1 MEYIID
7 KEYENVRLDRFL
19 RKKYEDISLTE
30 IFKGIRTGKVKVNGK
45 KSKENYRLQFEDVVK
60 VFFNG
65 GETKEE
71 KLVSVEDKEI
81 EKIKK
86 LIVYEDDKV
95 LIFNKK
101 GNMVMHK
108 GSGYEYGISEM
119 LKTYLKNE
127 NFNFVN
133 RIDKA
138 TSGLIIGA
146 KSLVVARELAEDIR
160 NRDID
165 KKYYILVNGRIK
177 EKEFKIKSWLKKIE
191 DKVIEVDKFEE
202 GAKESIS
209 TFKVIEYGKGCT
221 LLEGTLGSG
230 RTHQLRV
237 QLANKGN
244 YIIGDNKY
252 GENKS
257 KIKEKMMYLF
267 SHYVKIE
274 RYGIEINLPV
284 PEEFLSK
291 LGNN

>member
-7 KEYENVRLDRFL
+7 KEYKDVRLDRFL

-45 KSKENYRLQFEDVVK
+45 KSKENYRLQLEDIVK

-71 KLVSVEDKEI
+71 KSVFIENKEI

-86 LIVYEDDKV
+86 SIVYEDEKI

-101 GNMVMHK
+101 NNMVMHK

-119 LKTYLKNE
+119 IKSYLKNE

-160 NRDID
+160 NRDIE
-165 KKYYILVNGRIK
+165 KKYYILVNGRIR
-177 EKEFKIKSWLKKIE
+177 EKEFKIKSWLKKVE
-191 DKVIEVDKFEE
+191 DRVIEVEEFQE
-202 GAKESIS
+202 GAKESTS
-209 TFKVIEYGKGCT
+209 SFKVVEYGKNCT

-237 QLANKGN
+237 QLANRGN

-252 GENKS
+252 GKGR
-257 KIKEKMMYLF
+257 EKMMYLF
-267 SHYVKIE
+267 SHYVKIK
-274 RYGIEINLPV
+274 RYDIKINLPI
-284 PEEFLSK
+284 PKEFLEK

>member
-7 KEYENVRLDRFL
+7 KEYEDVRLDRFL

-45 KSKENYRLQFEDVVK
+45 KSKENYRLQLEDIVK

-71 KLVSVEDKEI
+71 KPVSIENKEI

-86 LIVYEDDKV
+86 SIVYEDERV

-101 GNMVMHK
+101 NNMVMHK

-119 LKTYLKNE
+119 IKSYLKNE

-160 NRDID
+160 NRDIE
-165 KKYYILVNGRIK
+165 KKYYILVNGRVR
-177 EKEFKIKSWLKKIE
+177 EKEFKIKSWLKKVE
-191 DKVIEVDKFEE
+191 DKVIEVEEFQE
-202 GAKESIS
+202 GAKESTS
-209 TFKVIEYGKGCT
+209 SFKVVEYGKNCT

-237 QLANKGN
+237 QLANRGN

-252 GENKS
+252 GKGR
-257 KIKEKMMYLF
+257 EKMMYLF
-267 SHYVKIE
+267 SHYIKIE
-274 RYGIEINLPV
+274 RYNIEIDLPI
-284 PEEFLSK
+284 PKDFLEK

>member
-7 KEYENVRLDRFL
+7 KEYEDVRLDRFL

-45 KSKENYRLQFEDVVK
+45 KSKENYRLQLEDVVK

-71 KLVSVEDKEI
+71 KPVSIENKEI

-86 LIVYEDDKV
+86 SIVYEDERV

-101 GNMVMHK
+101 NNMVMHK

-119 LKTYLKNE
+119 IKSYLKNE

-133 RIDKA
+133 IIDKA

-160 NRDID
+160 NRDIE
-165 KKYYILVNGRIK
+165 KKYYILVNGRIR
-177 EKEFKIKSWLKKIE
+177 EKEFKIKSWLKKVE
-191 DKVIEVDKFEE
+191 DKVIEVEEFQE
-202 GAKESIS
+202 GAKESTS
-209 TFKVIEYGKGCT
+209 SFKVVEYGKNCT

-237 QLANKGN
+237 QLANRGN

-252 GENKS
+252 GKGR
-257 KIKEKMMYLF
+257 EKMMYLF

-274 RYGIEINLPV
+274 RYDIEINLPI
-284 PEEFLSK
+284 PKDFLEK

>member
-7 KEYENVRLDRFL
+7 KEYEDVRLDRFL

-45 KSKENYRLQFEDVVK
+45 KSKENYRLQLEDVVK

-71 KLVSVEDKEI
+71 KPVSIENKEI

-86 LIVYEDDKV
+86 SIVYEDERV

-101 GNMVMHK
+101 NNMVMHK

-119 LKTYLKNE
+119 IKSYLKNE

-160 NRDID
+160 NRDIE
-165 KKYYILVNGRIK
+165 KKYYILVNGRVR
-177 EKEFKIKSWLKKIE
+177 EKEFKIKSWLKKVE
-191 DKVIEVDKFEE
+191 DKVIEVDEFQE

-209 TFKVIEYGKGCT
+209 SFKVVEYGKNCT

-237 QLANKGN
+237 QLANRGN

-252 GENKS
+252 GKGR
-257 KIKEKMMYLF
+257 EKMMYLF
-267 SHYVKIE
+267 SHYIKIE
-274 RYGIEINLPV
+274 RYNIEINLPI
-284 PEEFLSK
+284 PKEFLEK

>member
-7 KEYENVRLDRFL
+7 KEYEDVRLDRFL

-45 KSKENYRLQFEDVVK
+45 KSKENYRLQLGDIVK

-71 KLVSVEDKEI
+71 KPVSIENREI

-86 LIVYEDDKV
+86 SIVYEDEKV

-101 GNMVMHK
+101 NNMVMHK

-119 LKTYLKNE
+119 LKSYLKNE

-160 NRDID
+160 NREIE
-165 KKYYILVNGRIK
+165 KKYYILVNGRVR
-177 EKEFKIKSWLKKIE
+177 EKEFKIKSWLKKVE
-191 DKVIEVDKFEE
+191 DRVIEVEEFQE
-202 GAKESIS
+202 GAKESTS
-209 TFKVIEYGKGCT
+209 SFKVVEYGKNCT

-237 QLANKGN
+237 QLANRGN

-252 GENKS
+252 GKG
-257 KIKEKMMYLF
+257 KEKMMYLF

-274 RYGIEINLPV
+274 RYGIEINLPI
-284 PEEFLSK
+284 PKEFLDR

>member
-7 KEYENVRLDRFL
+7 KEYEDVRLDRFL

-45 KSKENYRLQFEDVVK
+45 KSKENYRLQLEDVVK

-71 KLVSVEDKEI
+71 KPVSIENKEI

-86 LIVYEDDKV
+86 SIVYEDERV

-101 GNMVMHK
+101 NNMVMHK

-119 LKTYLKNE
+119 IKSYLKNE

-160 NRDID
+160 NRDIE
-165 KKYYILVNGRIK
+165 KKYYILVNGRVR
-177 EKEFKIKSWLKKIE
+177 EKEFKIKSWLKKVE
-191 DKVIEVDKFEE
+191 DRVIEVEEFQE
-202 GAKESIS
+202 GAKESTS
-209 TFKVIEYGKGCT
+209 SFKVVEYGKNCT

-237 QLANKGN
+237 QLANRGN

-252 GENKS
+252 GKGR
-257 KIKEKMMYLF
+257 EKMMYLF
-267 SHYVKIE
+267 SHYVKIK
-274 RYGIEINLPV
+274 RYEIEINLPV
-284 PEEFLSK
+284 PKEFLEK

>member
-7 KEYENVRLDRFL
+7 KEYEDVRLDRFL

-45 KSKENYRLQFEDVVK
+45 KSKENYRLQLGDIVK

-71 KLVSVEDKEI
+71 KPVSIENKEI

-86 LIVYEDDKV
+86 SIVYEDEKV

-101 GNMVMHK
+101 NNMVMHK

-119 LKTYLKNE
+119 IKSYLKNE

-146 KSLVVARELAEDIR
+146 KSLVIARELAEDIR
-160 NRDID
+160 NRDIE
-165 KKYYILVNGRIK
+165 KKYYILVNGRVR
-177 EKEFKIKSWLKKIE
+177 EKEFKIKSWLKKVE
-191 DKVIEVDKFEE
+191 DKVIEVEEFQE
-202 GAKESIS
+202 GAKESTS
-209 TFKVIEYGKGCT
+209 SFRVVEYGKNCT

-237 QLANKGN
+237 QLANRGN

-252 GENKS
+252 GKG
-257 KIKEKMMYLF
+257 KEKMMYLF

-274 RYGIEINLPV
+274 RYGIEINLPI
-284 PEEFLSK
+284 PKEFLDR

>member
-7 KEYENVRLDRFL
+7 KEYEDVRLDRFL

-45 KSKENYRLQFEDVVK
+45 KSKENYRLQLEDVVK

-71 KLVSVEDKEI
+71 KPVSIENKEI

-86 LIVYEDDKV
+86 SIVYEDEKV

-101 GNMVMHK
+101 NNMVMHK

-119 LKTYLKNE
+119 IKSYLKNE

-160 NRDID
+160 NRNIE
-165 KKYYILVNGRIK
+165 KKYYILVNGRVR
-177 EKEFKIKSWLKKIE
+177 EKEFKIKSWLKKVE
-191 DKVIEVDKFEE
+191 ERVIEVEEFQE
-202 GAKESIS
+202 GAKESTS
-209 TFKVIEYGKGCT
+209 SFKVVEYGKNCT

-237 QLANKGN
+237 QLANRGN

-252 GENKS
+252 GKGR
-257 KIKEKMMYLF
+257 EKMMYLF

-274 RYGIEINLPV
+274 RYGIEINLPI
-284 PEEFLSK
+284 PKEFLDR

>member
-7 KEYENVRLDRFL
+7 KEYEDVRLDRFL
-19 RKKYEDISLTE
+19 RKKYENISLTE
-30 IFKGIRTGKVKVNGK
+30 IFKGIRTGKVKINGK
-45 KSKENYRLQFEDVVK
+45 KSKENYRLQLGDIVK

-71 KLVSVEDKEI
+71 KPVSIENKEI

-86 LIVYEDDKV
+86 SIVYEDEKV

-101 GNMVMHK
+101 NNMVMHK

-119 LKTYLKNE
+119 IKSYLKNE

-160 NRDID
+160 NRDIE
-165 KKYYILVNGRIK
+165 KKYYILVNGRVR
-177 EKEFKIKSWLKKIE
+177 EKEFKIKSWLKKVE
-191 DKVIEVDKFEE
+191 DKVIEVEEFQE
-202 GAKESIS
+202 GAKESTS
-209 TFKVIEYGKGCT
+209 SFKVVEYGKNCT

-237 QLANKGN
+237 QLANRGN

-252 GENKS
+252 GKGR
-257 KIKEKMMYLF
+257 EKMMYLF
-267 SHYVKIE
+267 SHYVKIK
-274 RYGIEINLPV
+274 RYDIEINLPV
-284 PEEFLSK
+284 PKEFLEK

>member
-7 KEYENVRLDRFL
+7 KEYEDVRLDRFL

-45 KSKENYRLQFEDVVK
+45 KSKENYRLQLGDIIK

-71 KLVSVEDKEI
+71 KPVSIENREI

-86 LIVYEDDKV
+86 SIVYEDEKV

-101 GNMVMHK
+101 NNMVMHK

-119 LKTYLKNE
+119 LKSYLKNE

-146 KSLVVARELAEDIR
+146 KTLVVARELAEDIR
-160 NRDID
+160 NRDIE
-165 KKYYILVNGRIK
+165 KKYYILVNGRVK

-191 DKVIEVDKFEE
+191 DRVIEVEEFQE

-209 TFKVIEYGKGCT
+209 SFKIVEYGKNCT

-237 QLANKGN
+237 QLANRGN

-252 GENKS
+252 GKGR
-257 KIKEKMMYLF
+257 EKMMYLF
-267 SHYVKIE
+267 SHYVKIK
-274 RYGIEINLPV
+274 RYNIEIDLPI
-284 PEEFLSK
+284 PKEFLEK

>member
-7 KEYENVRLDRFL
+7 KEYEDVRLDRFL

-45 KSKENYRLQFEDVVK
+45 KSKENYRLQLEDVVK

-71 KLVSVEDKEI
+71 KPVSIENKEI

-86 LIVYEDDKV
+86 SIVYEDERV

-101 GNMVMHK
+101 NNMVMHK

-119 LKTYLKNE
+119 IKSYLKNE

-160 NRDID
+160 NREIE
-165 KKYYILVNGRIK
+165 KKYYILVNGRIR
-177 EKEFKIKSWLKKIE
+177 EKEFKIKSWLKKVE
-191 DKVIEVDKFEE
+191 DRVIEVEEFQE
-202 GAKESIS
+202 GAKESTS
-209 TFKVIEYGKGCT
+209 SFKVVEYGKNCT

-237 QLANKGN
+237 QLANRGN

-252 GENKS
+252 GKGR
-257 KIKEKMMYLF
+257 EKMMYLF
-267 SHYVKIE
+267 SHYIKIE
-274 RYGIEINLPV
+274 RYNIEINLPI
-284 PEEFLSK
+284 PKEFLEK

>member
-1 MEYIID
+1 VEYIID
-7 KEYENVRLDRFL
+7 KEYEDVRLDRFL

-45 KSKENYRLQFEDVVK
+45 KSKENYRLQLGDIVK

-71 KLVSVEDKEI
+71 KPVSIENREI

-86 LIVYEDDKV
+86 SIVYEDEKV

-101 GNMVMHK
+101 NNMVMHK

-119 LKTYLKNE
+119 IKSYLKNE

-160 NRDID
+160 NRDIE
-165 KKYYILVNGRIK
+165 KKYYILVNGRVR
-177 EKEFKIKSWLKKIE
+177 EKEFKIKSWLKKVE
-191 DKVIEVDKFEE
+191 DRVIEVEEFQE
-202 GAKESIS
+202 GAKESTS
-209 TFKVIEYGKGCT
+209 SFKVVEHGKNCT

-237 QLANKGN
+237 QLANRGN

-252 GENKS
+252 GKG
-257 KIKEKMMYLF
+257 KEKMMYLF

-274 RYGIEINLPV
+274 RYGIEINLPI
-284 PEEFLSK
+284 PKEFLDR

>member
-7 KEYENVRLDRFL
+7 KEYEDVRLDRFL

-45 KSKENYRLQFEDVVK
+45 KSKENYRLQLGDIIK

-71 KLVSVEDKEI
+71 KPVSIENREI

-86 LIVYEDDKV
+86 SIVYEDEKV

-101 GNMVMHK
+101 NNMVMHK

-119 LKTYLKNE
+119 LKSYLKNE

-138 TSGLIIGA
+138 TSGLIIGV

-160 NRDID
+160 NRDIE
-165 KKYYILVNGRIK
+165 KKYYILVNGRVR
-177 EKEFKIKSWLKKIE
+177 EKEFKIKSWLKKVE
-191 DKVIEVDKFEE
+191 DRVIEVEEFQE
-202 GAKESIS
+202 GAKESTS
-209 TFKVIEYGKGCT
+209 SFKVVGHGKNCT

-237 QLANKGN
+237 QLANRGN

-252 GENKS
+252 GKG
-257 KIKEKMMYLF
+257 KEKMMYLF

-274 RYGIEINLPV
+274 RYGIEINLPI
-284 PEEFLSK
+284 PKEFLDR

>member
-1 MEYIID
+1 VEYIID
-7 KEYENVRLDRFL
+7 KEYEDVRLDRFL

-45 KSKENYRLQFEDVVK
+45 KSKENYRLQLEDVVK

-71 KLVSVEDKEI
+71 KPVSIENKEI

-86 LIVYEDDKV
+86 SIVYEDERV

-101 GNMVMHK
+101 NNMVMHK

-119 LKTYLKNE
+119 IKSYLKNE

-160 NRDID
+160 NRDIE
-165 KKYYILVNGRIK
+165 KKYYILVNGRVR
-177 EKEFKIKSWLKKIE
+177 EKEFKIKSWLKKVE
-191 DKVIEVDKFEE
+191 DKVIEVDEFQE
-202 GAKESIS
+202 GAKESTS
-209 TFKVIEYGKGCT
+209 SFKVVEYGKNCT

-237 QLANKGN
+237 QLANRGN

-252 GENKS
+252 GKGR
-257 KIKEKMMYLF
+257 EKMMYLF
-267 SHYVKIE
+267 SHYIKIE
-274 RYGIEINLPV
+274 RYNIEINLPI
-284 PEEFLSK
+284 PKEFLEK

>member
-7 KEYENVRLDRFL
+7 KEYEDVRLDRFL

-45 KSKENYRLQFEDVVK
+45 KSKENYRLQLEDVVK

-71 KLVSVEDKEI
+71 KPVSIENREI

-86 LIVYEDDKV
+86 SIVYEDEKV

-101 GNMVMHK
+101 NNMVMHK

-119 LKTYLKNE
+119 LKSYLKNE

-160 NRDID
+160 NRDIE
-165 KKYYILVNGRIK
+165 KKYYILVNGRVR
-177 EKEFKIKSWLKKIE
+177 EKEFKIKSWLKKVE
-191 DKVIEVDKFEE
+191 DRVIEVEEFQE
-202 GAKESIS
+202 GAKESTS
-209 TFKVIEYGKGCT
+209 SFKIVEHGKNCT

-237 QLANKGN
+237 QLANRGN

-252 GENKS
+252 GKG
-257 KIKEKMMYLF
+257 KEKMMYLF
-267 SHYVKIE
+267 SHYIKIE
-274 RYGIEINLPV
+274 RYDIEINLPI
-284 PEEFLSK
+284 PKEFLDR

>member
-7 KEYENVRLDRFL
+7 KEYEDVRLDRFL
-19 RKKYEDISLTE
+19 RKKYENISLTE
-30 IFKGIRTGKVKVNGK
+30 IFKGIRTGKVKINGK
-45 KSKENYRLQFEDVVK
+45 KSKENYRLQLGDIVK

-71 KLVSVEDKEI
+71 KPVSIENKEI

-86 LIVYEDDKV
+86 SIVYEDEKV

-101 GNMVMHK
+101 NNMVMHK

-119 LKTYLKNE
+119 IKSYLKNE

-160 NRDID
+160 NRDIE
-165 KKYYILVNGRIK
+165 KKYYILVNGRVR
-177 EKEFKIKSWLKKIE
+177 EKEFKIKSWLKKVE
-191 DKVIEVDKFEE
+191 DKVIEVEEFQE
-202 GAKESIS
+202 GAKESTS
-209 TFKVIEYGKGCT
+209 SFKIVEYGKNCT

-237 QLANKGN
+237 QLANRGN

-252 GENKS
+252 GKGR
-257 KIKEKMMYLF
+257 EKMMYLF
-267 SHYVKIE
+267 SHYVKIK
-274 RYGIEINLPV
+274 RYNIEIDLPI
-284 PEEFLSK
+284 PKEFLEK

>member
-7 KEYENVRLDRFL
+7 KEYEDVRLDRFL

-45 KSKENYRLQFEDVVK
+45 KSKENYRLQLEDVVK

-71 KLVSVEDKEI
+71 KPVSIENKEI

-86 LIVYEDDKV
+86 SIVYEDERV

-101 GNMVMHK
+101 NNMVMHK

-119 LKTYLKNE
+119 IKSYLKNE

-160 NRDID
+160 NRNIE
-165 KKYYILVNGRIK
+165 KKYYILVNGRVR
-177 EKEFKIKSWLKKIE
+177 EKEFKIKSWLKKVE
-191 DKVIEVDKFEE
+191 ERVIEVEEFQE
-202 GAKESIS
+202 GAKESTS
-209 TFKVIEYGKGCT
+209 SFKVVEYGKNCT

-237 QLANKGN
+237 QLANRGN

-252 GENKS
+252 GKG
-257 KIKEKMMYLF
+257 KEKMMYLF

-274 RYGIEINLPV
+274 RYGIEINLLIPK
-284 PEEFLSK
+284 EFLDR

>member
-7 KEYENVRLDRFL
+7 KEYEDVRLDRFL

-45 KSKENYRLQFEDVVK
+45 KSKENYRLQLEDVVK

-71 KLVSVEDKEI
+71 KPVSIENKEI

-86 LIVYEDDKV
+86 SIVYEDERV

-101 GNMVMHK
+101 NNMVMHK

-119 LKTYLKNE
+119 IKSYLKNE

-160 NRDID
+160 NRDIE
-165 KKYYILVNGRIK
+165 KKYYILVNGRVR
-177 EKEFKIKSWLKKIE
+177 EKEFKIKSWLKKVE
-191 DKVIEVDKFEE
+191 YKVIEVEEFQE
-202 GAKESIS
+202 GAKESTS
-209 TFKVIEYGKGCT
+209 SFKVVEYGKNCT

-237 QLANKGN
+237 QLANRGN

-252 GENKS
+252 GKGR
-257 KIKEKMMYLF
+257 EKMMYLF

-274 RYGIEINLPV
+274 RYDIEINLPI
-284 PEEFLSK
+284 PKDFLEK
-291 LGNN
+291 IGNN

>member
-7 KEYENVRLDRFL
+7 KEYEDVRLDRFL
-19 RKKYEDISLTE
+19 RKRYEDISPTE

-45 KSKENYRLQFEDVVK
+45 KSKENYRLQLGDIVK
-60 VFFNG
+60 VFFNS

-71 KLVSVEDKEI
+71 KPVSIENREI

-86 LIVYEDDKV
+86 SIVYEDEKV

-101 GNMVMHK
+101 NNMVMHK

-119 LKTYLKNE
+119 LKSYLKNE

-160 NRDID
+160 NRDIE
-165 KKYYILVNGRIK
+165 KKYYILVNGRVR
-177 EKEFKIKSWLKKIE
+177 EKEFKIKSWLKKVE
-191 DKVIEVDKFEE
+191 DRVIEVEEFQE
-202 GAKESIS
+202 GAKESTS
-209 TFKVIEYGKGCT
+209 SFKIVEHGKNCT

-237 QLANKGN
+237 QLANRGN

-252 GENKS
+252 GKG
-257 KIKEKMMYLF
+257 KEKMMYLF

-274 RYGIEINLPV
+274 RYGIEINLPI
-284 PEEFLSK
+284 PKEFLDR

>member
-7 KEYENVRLDRFL
+7 KEYEDVRLDRFL
-19 RKKYEDISLTE
+19 RKKYENISLTE

-45 KSKENYRLQFEDVVK
+45 KSKENYRLQLEDIVK

-71 KLVSVEDKEI
+71 KPVSIENKEI

-86 LIVYEDDKV
+86 SIVYEDEKV

-101 GNMVMHK
+101 NNMVMHK

-119 LKTYLKNE
+119 LKSYLKNE

-160 NRDID
+160 NRDIE
-165 KKYYILVNGRIK
+165 KKYYILVNGRVR
-177 EKEFKIKSWLKKIE
+177 EKEFKIKSWLKKVE
-191 DKVIEVDKFEE
+191 DRVIEVEEFQE
-202 GAKESIS
+202 GAKESTS
-209 TFKVIEYGKGCT
+209 SFKVVEYGKNCT

-237 QLANKGN
+237 QLANRGN

-252 GENKS
+252 GKG
-257 KIKEKMMYLF
+257 KEKMMYLF

-274 RYGIEINLPV
+274 RYGIEINLPI
-284 PEEFLSK
+284 PKEFLDR

>member
-7 KEYENVRLDRFL
+7 KEYEDVRLDRFL

-45 KSKENYRLQFEDVVK
+45 KSKENYRLQLEDVVK

-71 KLVSVEDKEI
+71 KPVSIENKEI

-86 LIVYEDDKV
+86 SIVYEDERV

-101 GNMVMHK
+101 NNMVMHK

-119 LKTYLKNE
+119 IKSYLKNE

-146 KSLVVARELAEDIR
+146 KSLVAARELAEDIR
-160 NRDID
+160 NRDIE
-165 KKYYILVNGRIK
+165 KKYYILVNGRVR
-177 EKEFKIKSWLKKIE
+177 EKEFKIKSWLKKVE
-191 DKVIEVDKFEE
+191 DKVIEVDEFQE
-202 GAKESIS
+202 GAKESTS
-209 TFKVIEYGKGCT
+209 SFKVVEYGKNCT

-237 QLANKGN
+237 QLANRGN

-252 GENKS
+252 GKGR
-257 KIKEKMMYLF
+257 EKMMYLF
-267 SHYVKIE
+267 SHYIKIE
-274 RYGIEINLPV
+274 RYNIEIDLPI
-284 PEEFLSK
+284 PKEFLEK

>member
-45 KSKENYRLQFEDVVK
+45 KSKENYRLQLEDIVK

-71 KLVSVEDKEI
+71 KPVSIENKEI

-86 LIVYEDDKV
+86 SIVYEDEKV

-101 GNMVMHK
+101 NNMVMHK

-119 LKTYLKNE
+119 IKSYLKNE

-160 NRDID
+160 NRDIE
-165 KKYYILVNGRIK
+165 KKYYILVNGRVR
-177 EKEFKIKSWLKKIE
+177 EKEFKIKSWLKKVE
-191 DKVIEVDKFEE
+191 DKVIEVEEFQE
-202 GAKESIS
+202 GAKESTS
-209 TFKVIEYGKGCT
+209 SFKVVEYGKNCT

-237 QLANKGN
+237 QLANRGN

-252 GENKS
+252 GKGR
-257 KIKEKMMYLF
+257 EKMMYLF
-267 SHYVKIE
+267 SHYIKIE
-274 RYGIEINLPV
+274 RYDIEINLPV
-284 PEEFLSK
+284 PKKFLEK

>member
-7 KEYENVRLDRFL
+7 KEYEDVRLDRFL

-45 KSKENYRLQFEDVVK
+45 KSKENYRLQLEDVVK

-71 KLVSVEDKEI
+71 KPVSIENKEI

-86 LIVYEDDKV
+86 SIVYEDERV

-101 GNMVMHK
+101 NNMVMHK

-119 LKTYLKNE
+119 IKSYLKNE

-160 NRDID
+160 NRDIE
-165 KKYYILVNGRIK
+165 KKYYILVNGRVR
-177 EKEFKIKSWLKKIE
+177 EKEFKIKSWLKKVE
-191 DKVIEVDKFEE
+191 DKVIEVDEFQE
-202 GAKESIS
+202 GAKESTS
-209 TFKVIEYGKGCT
+209 SFKVVEYGKNCT
-221 LLEGTLGSG
+221 LLEGTLESG

-237 QLANKGN
+237 QLANRGN

-252 GENKS
+252 GKGR
-257 KIKEKMMYLF
+257 EKMMYLF
-267 SHYVKIE
+267 SHYIKIE
-274 RYGIEINLPV
+274 RYDIEINLPV
-284 PEEFLSK
+284 PKEFLEK

>member
-7 KEYENVRLDRFL
+7 KEYEDVRLDRFL

-45 KSKENYRLQFEDVVK
+45 KSKENYRLQLEDVVK

-71 KLVSVEDKEI
+71 KPVSIENKEI

-86 LIVYEDDKV
+86 SIVYEDERV

-101 GNMVMHK
+101 NNMVMHK

-119 LKTYLKNE
+119 IKSYLKNE

-146 KSLVVARELAEDIR
+146 KSLVIARELAEDIR
-160 NRDID
+160 NRDIE
-165 KKYYILVNGRIK
+165 KKYYILVNGRVR
-177 EKEFKIKSWLKKIE
+177 EKEFKIKSWLKKVE
-191 DKVIEVDKFEE
+191 DKVIEVEEFQE
-202 GAKESIS
+202 GAKESTS
-209 TFKVIEYGKGCT
+209 SFRVVEYGKNCT

-237 QLANKGN
+237 QLANRGN

-252 GENKS
+252 GKGR
-257 KIKEKMMYLF
+257 EKMMYLF
-267 SHYVKIE
+267 SHYVKIK
-274 RYGIEINLPV
+274 RYDIKINLPI
-284 PEEFLSK
+284 PKEFLEK

>member
-7 KEYENVRLDRFL
+7 KEYEDVRLDRFL

-45 KSKENYRLQFEDVVK
+45 KSKENYRLQLEDVVK
-60 VFFNG
+60 AFFNG

-71 KLVSVEDKEI
+71 KPVSIENKEI

-86 LIVYEDDKV
+86 SIVYEDERV

-101 GNMVMHK
+101 NNMVMHK

-119 LKTYLKNE
+119 IKSYLKNE

-160 NRDID
+160 NRDIE
-165 KKYYILVNGRIK
+165 KKYYILVNGRVR
-177 EKEFKIKSWLKKIE
+177 EKEFKIKSWLKKVE
-191 DKVIEVDKFEE
+191 DKVIEVEEFQE
-202 GAKESIS
+202 GAKESTS
-209 TFKVIEYGKGCT
+209 SFKVVEYGKNCT

-237 QLANKGN
+237 QLANRGN

-252 GENKS
+252 GKGR
-257 KIKEKMMYLF
+257 EKMMYLF

-274 RYGIEINLPV
+274 RYDIEINLPI
-284 PEEFLSK
+284 PKEFLEK

>member
-7 KEYENVRLDRFL
+7 KEYEDVRLDRFL

-45 KSKENYRLQFEDVVK
+45 KSKENYRLQLEDIVK

-71 KLVSVEDKEI
+71 KPVSIENREI

-86 LIVYEDDKV
+86 SIVYEDEKV

-101 GNMVMHK
+101 NNMVMHK

-119 LKTYLKNE
+119 IKSYLKNE

-160 NRDID
+160 NRDIE
-165 KKYYILVNGRIK
+165 KKYYILVNGRVR
-177 EKEFKIKSWLKKIE
+177 EKEFKIKSWLKKVE
-191 DKVIEVDKFEE
+191 ERVIEVEEFQE
-202 GAKESIS
+202 GAKESTS
-209 TFKVIEYGKGCT
+209 SFKIVEHGKNCT

-237 QLANKGN
+237 QLANRGN

-252 GENKS
+252 GKG
-257 KIKEKMMYLF
+257 KEKMMYLF

-274 RYGIEINLPV
+274 RYGIEINLPI
-284 PEEFLSK
+284 PKEFLDR

>member
-7 KEYENVRLDRFL
+7 KEYEDVRLDRFL

-45 KSKENYRLQFEDVVK
+45 KSKENYRLQLGDIVK

-71 KLVSVEDKEI
+71 KPVSIENREI

-86 LIVYEDDKV
+86 SIVYEDEKV

-101 GNMVMHK
+101 NNMVMHK

-119 LKTYLKNE
+119 IKSYLKNE

-160 NRDID
+160 NRDIE
-165 KKYYILVNGRIK
+165 KKYYILVNGRVR
-177 EKEFKIKSWLKKIE
+177 EKEFKIKSWLKKVE
-191 DKVIEVDKFEE
+191 DRVIEVEEFQE
-202 GAKESIS
+202 GAKESTS
-209 TFKVIEYGKGCT
+209 SFKVVEYGKNCT

-237 QLANKGN
+237 QLANRGN

-252 GENKS
+252 GKGR
-257 KIKEKMMYLF
+257 EKMMYLF

-274 RYGIEINLPV
+274 RYGIEINLPI
-284 PEEFLSK
+284 PKEFLDR

>member
-7 KEYENVRLDRFL
+7 KEYEDVRLDRFL

-45 KSKENYRLQFEDVVK
+45 KSKENYRLRLEDIVK

-71 KLVSVEDKEI
+71 KPVSIENREI

-86 LIVYEDDKV
+86 SIVYEDEKV

-101 GNMVMHK
+101 NNMVMHK

-119 LKTYLKNE
+119 LKSYLKNE

-160 NRDID
+160 NRDIE
-165 KKYYILVNGRIK
+165 KKYYILVNGRVR
-177 EKEFKIKSWLKKIE
+177 EKEFKIKSWLKKVE
-191 DKVIEVDKFEE
+191 DRVIEVEEFQE
-202 GAKESIS
+202 GAKESTS
-209 TFKVIEYGKGCT
+209 SFKIVEHGKNCT

-237 QLANKGN
+237 QLANRGN

-252 GENKS
+252 GKG
-257 KIKEKMMYLF
+257 KEKMMYLF

-274 RYGIEINLPV
+274 RYGIEINLPI
-284 PEEFLSK
+284 PKEFLDR

>member
-7 KEYENVRLDRFL
+7 KEYEDVRLDRFL
-19 RKKYEDISLTE
+19 RKRYEDISLTE

-45 KSKENYRLQFEDVVK
+45 KSKENYRLQLGDIVK

-71 KLVSVEDKEI
+71 KPVSIENREI

-86 LIVYEDDKV
+86 SIVYEDEKV

-101 GNMVMHK
+101 NNMVMHK

-119 LKTYLKNE
+119 LKSYLKNE

-160 NRDID
+160 NRDIE
-165 KKYYILVNGRIK
+165 KKYYILVNGRVR
-177 EKEFKIKSWLKKIE
+177 EKEFKIKSWLKKVE
-191 DKVIEVDKFEE
+191 DRVIEVEEFQE
-202 GAKESIS
+202 GAKESTS
-209 TFKVIEYGKGCT
+209 SFKIVEHGKNCT

-237 QLANKGN
+237 QLANRGN

-252 GENKS
+252 GKG
-257 KIKEKMMYLF
+257 KEKMMYLF

-274 RYGIEINLPV
+274 RYGIEINLPI
-284 PEEFLSK
+284 PKEFLDR

>member
-1 MEYIID
+1 VEYIID
-7 KEYENVRLDRFL
+7 KEYEDVRLDRFL

-45 KSKENYRLQFEDVVK
+45 KSKENYRLQLEDVVK

-71 KLVSVEDKEI
+71 KPVSIENKEI

-86 LIVYEDDKV
+86 SIVYEDERV

-101 GNMVMHK
+101 NNMVMHK

-119 LKTYLKNE
+119 IKSYLKNE

-160 NRDID
+160 NRDIE
-165 KKYYILVNGRIK
+165 KKYYILINGRVR
-177 EKEFKIKSWLKKIE
+177 EKEFKIKSWLKKVE
-191 DKVIEVDKFEE
+191 DKVIEVDEFQE
-202 GAKESIS
+202 GAKESTS
-209 TFKVIEYGKGCT
+209 SFKVVEYGKNCT

-237 QLANKGN
+237 QLANRGN

-252 GENKS
+252 GKGR
-257 KIKEKMMYLF
+257 EKMMYLF
-267 SHYVKIE
+267 SHYIKIE
-274 RYGIEINLPV
+274 RYNIEINLPI
-284 PEEFLSK
+284 PKEFLEK

>member
-7 KEYENVRLDRFL
+7 KEYEDVRLDRFL

-45 KSKENYRLQFEDVVK
+45 KSKENYRLQLGDIIK

-71 KLVSVEDKEI
+71 KPVSIENREI

-86 LIVYEDDKV
+86 SIVYEDEKV

-101 GNMVMHK
+101 NNMVMHK

-119 LKTYLKNE
+119 IKSYLKNE

-160 NRDID
+160 NRDIE
-165 KKYYILVNGRIK
+165 KKYYILVNGRVR
-177 EKEFKIKSWLKKIE
+177 EKEFKIKSWLKKVE
-191 DKVIEVDKFEE
+191 DRVIEVEEFQE
-202 GAKESIS
+202 GAKESTS
-209 TFKVIEYGKGCT
+209 SFKIVEHGKNCT

-237 QLANKGN
+237 QLANRGN

-252 GENKS
+252 GKG
-257 KIKEKMMYLF
+257 KEKMMYLF

-274 RYGIEINLPV
+274 RYGIEINLPI
-284 PEEFLSK
+284 PKEFLEK

>member
-7 KEYENVRLDRFL
+7 KEYEDVRLDRFL

-45 KSKENYRLQFEDVVK
+45 KSKENYRLQLEDVVK

-71 KLVSVEDKEI
+71 KPVSIENKEI

-86 LIVYEDDKV
+86 SIVYEDEKV

-101 GNMVMHK
+101 NNMVMHK

-119 LKTYLKNE
+119 IKSYLKNE

-160 NRDID
+160 NRDIE
-165 KKYYILVNGRIK
+165 KKYYILVNGRVR
-177 EKEFKIKSWLKKIE
+177 EKEFKIKSWLKKVE
-191 DKVIEVDKFEE
+191 DRVIEVEEFQE
-202 GAKESIS
+202 GAKESTS
-209 TFKVIEYGKGCT
+209 SFKVVEYGKNCT

-237 QLANKGN
+237 QLANRGN

-252 GENKS
+252 GKGR
-257 KIKEKMMYLF
+257 EKMMYLF

-274 RYGIEINLPV
+274 RYGIEINLPI
-284 PEEFLSK
+284 PKEFLDR

>member
-45 KSKENYRLQFEDVVK
+45 KSKENYRLQMGDIIK

-71 KLVSVEDKEI
+71 KPVSIENREI

-86 LIVYEDDKV
+86 SIVYEDEKV

-101 GNMVMHK
+101 NNMVMHK

-119 LKTYLKNE
+119 LKSYLKNE

-160 NRDID
+160 NRDIE
-165 KKYYILVNGRIK
+165 KKYYILVNGRIR
-177 EKEFKIKSWLKKIE
+177 EKEFKIKSWLKKVE
-191 DKVIEVDKFEE
+191 DKVIEVEEFQE
-202 GAKESIS
+202 GAKESTS
-209 TFKVIEYGKGCT
+209 SFKVVEYGKNCT

-237 QLANKGN
+237 QLANRGN

-252 GENKS
+252 GKGR
-257 KIKEKMMYLF
+257 EKMMYLF
-267 SHYVKIE
+267 SHYIKIE
-274 RYGIEINLPV
+274 RYNIEISLPI
-284 PEEFLSK
+284 PKEFLEK

>member
-7 KEYENVRLDRFL
+7 KEYEDVRLDRFL
-19 RKKYEDISLTE
+19 RKKYENISLTE

-45 KSKENYRLQFEDVVK
+45 KSKENYRLQLEDVVK

-71 KLVSVEDKEI
+71 KPVSIEDREI

-86 LIVYEDDKV
+86 SIVYEDEKV

-101 GNMVMHK
+101 NNMVMHK

-119 LKTYLKNE
+119 LKSYLKNE

-146 KSLVVARELAEDIR
+146 KTLVVARELAEDIR
-160 NRDID
+160 NRDIE
-165 KKYYILVNGRIK
+165 KKYYILVNGRVK

-191 DKVIEVDKFEE
+191 DRVIEVEEFQE
-202 GAKESIS
+202 GAKESTS
-209 TFKVIEYGKGCT
+209 SFKVVEYGKNCT

-237 QLANKGN
+237 QLANRGN

-252 GENKS
+252 GKGR
-257 KIKEKMMYLF
+257 EKMMYLF
-267 SHYVKIE
+267 SHYIKIE
-274 RYGIEINLPV
+274 RYDIEINLPV
-284 PEEFLSK
+284 PKEFLEK

>member
-7 KEYENVRLDRFL
+7 KEYEDVRLDRFL

-45 KSKENYRLQFEDVVK
+45 KSKENYRLQLGDIVK

-71 KLVSVEDKEI
+71 KPVSIENKEI

-86 LIVYEDDKV
+86 SIVYEDEKV

-101 GNMVMHK
+101 NNMVMHK

-119 LKTYLKNE
+119 IKSYLKNE

-160 NRDID
+160 NREIE
-165 KKYYILVNGRIK
+165 KKYYILVNGRVR
-177 EKEFKIKSWLKKIE
+177 EKEFKIKSWLKKVE
-191 DKVIEVDKFEE
+191 DRVIEVEEFQE
-202 GAKESIS
+202 GAKESTS
-209 TFKVIEYGKGCT
+209 SFKIVEHGKNCT

-237 QLANKGN
+237 QLANRGN

-252 GENKS
+252 GKG
-257 KIKEKMMYLF
+257 KEKMMYLF

-274 RYGIEINLPV
+274 RYGIEINLPI
-284 PEEFLSK
+284 PKEFLDR

>member
-7 KEYENVRLDRFL
+7 KEYEDVRLDRFL

-45 KSKENYRLQFEDVVK
+45 KSKENYRLQLGDIVK

-71 KLVSVEDKEI
+71 KPVSIENREI

-86 LIVYEDDKV
+86 SIVYEDEKV

-101 GNMVMHK
+101 NNMVMHK

-119 LKTYLKNE
+119 LKSYLKNE

-160 NRDID
+160 NRDIE
-165 KKYYILVNGRIK
+165 KKYYILVNGRVRK
-177 EKEFKIKSWLKKIE
+177 KEFKIKSWLKKVE
-191 DKVIEVDKFEE
+191 DRVIEVEEFQE
-202 GAKESIS
+202 GAKESTS
-209 TFKVIEYGKGCT
+209 SFKIVEHGKNCT

-237 QLANKGN
+237 QLANRGN

-252 GENKS
+252 GKG
-257 KIKEKMMYLF
+257 KEKMMYLF

-274 RYGIEINLPV
+274 RYGIEINLPI
-284 PEEFLSK
+284 PKEFLDR

>member
-7 KEYENVRLDRFL
+7 KEYEDVRLDRFL

-45 KSKENYRLQFEDVVK
+45 KSKENYRLQLEDVVK

-71 KLVSVEDKEI
+71 KPVSIENKEI

-86 LIVYEDDKV
+86 SIVYEDERV

-101 GNMVMHK
+101 NNMVMHK

-119 LKTYLKNE
+119 IKSYLKNE

-160 NRDID
+160 NRDIK
-165 KKYYILVNGRIK
+165 KKYYILVNGRVR
-177 EKEFKIKSWLKKIE
+177 EKEFKIKSWLKKVE
-191 DKVIEVDKFEE
+191 DKVIEVDEFQE
-202 GAKESIS
+202 GAKESTS
-209 TFKVIEYGKGCT
+209 SFKVVEYGKNCT

-237 QLANKGN
+237 QLANRGN

-252 GENKS
+252 GKGR
-257 KIKEKMMYLF
+257 EKMMYLF
-267 SHYVKIE
+267 SHYIKIE
-274 RYGIEINLPV
+274 RYNIEISLPI
-284 PEEFLSK
+284 PKEFLEK